1 VPLVRATWPLLLLL
15 TVATAACREEGDIR
29 ISGLSFEGVE
39 RVDKGALANALQTKK
54 GSWLPWGRKRYF
66 DRRAFDADLKR
77 IEAFYRDRGFP
88 DARVASVDPVLND
101 KQDEIDITIHIT
113 EGEPVR
119 VAEVQYLGFDVLP
132 QGERERLVREQPLK
146 QDAPLD
152 VAMAGAARER
162 ALNAFRNGGYP
173 YAEVHISNEPIAPRR
188 ERVVIRAV
196 PGTLARF
203 GQVEINGNAS
213 VADPVITRQLTFEPG
228 DIFSRQKMRDSQ
240 RKLYGMELFEFVN
253 VESNEDR
260 SDASPEVPVRITVGE
275 GKHRKLTFGF
285 GYGSEE
291 HARVRVRWDHV
302 NFFGGARHAGFEAR
316 WSSLNRGVRADL
328 REPYVLHKNLSLNF
342 EGQAWQ
348 ATEPVYSQNT
358 LGGRVALR
366 YQATERQFMS
376 VSLINE
382 YQKSSVVPEA
392 LTDFTIR
399 DDLIALGLDPRTG
412 ETRGTLSA
420 ISIDAGRNTTGS
432 LLDARRGY
440 MLSARI
446 EQAGRWMWG
455 SYNYWSA
462 AAEAR
467 HYQSLGGRFVVANR
481 LNVGSIDPAGEVDA
495 NVPFHKR
502 YFLGGASSNRGWG
515 RFELSPLSGFGFPI
529 GGLSMLDGSAE
540 VRFPVM
546 GKLGGVLFLDYGNVW
561 FDPWTFDVRDLRY
574 AVGAGLR
581 YHTPL
586 GPARIDLGYQLNP
599 IDNLLVEGE
608 PQKRQW
614 RVHFSIG
621 QAF

>member
-1 VPLVRATWPLLLLL
+1 
-15 TVATAACREEGDIR
+15 
-29 ISGLSFEGVE
+29 
-39 RVDKGALANALQTKK
+39 
-54 GSWLPWGRKRYF
+54 
-66 DRRAFDADLKR
+66 
-77 IEAFYRDRGFP
+77 
-88 DARVASVDPVLND
+88 
-101 KQDEIDITIHIT
+101 
-113 EGEPVR
+113 
-119 VAEVQYLGFDVLP
+119 
-132 QGERERLVREQPLK
+132 
-146 QDAPLD
+146 
-152 VAMAGAARER
+152 
-162 ALNAFRNGGYP
+162 
-173 YAEVHISNEPIAPRR
+173 
-188 ERVVIRAV
+188 
-196 PGTLARF
+196 
-203 GQVEINGNAS
+203 
-213 VADPVITRQLTFEPG
+213 
-228 DIFSRQKMRDSQ
+228 
-240 RKLYGMELFEFVN
+240 
-253 VESNEDR
+253 
-260 SDASPEVPVRITVGE
+260 
-275 GKHRKLTFGF
+275 LTFGF

-574 AVGAGLR
+574 AVGPGLR
-581 YHTPL
+581 YQTPV